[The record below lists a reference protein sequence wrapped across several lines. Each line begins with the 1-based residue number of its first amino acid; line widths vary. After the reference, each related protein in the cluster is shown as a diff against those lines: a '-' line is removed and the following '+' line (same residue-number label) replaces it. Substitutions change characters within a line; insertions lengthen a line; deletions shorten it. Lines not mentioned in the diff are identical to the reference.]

1 MFGIVDRY
9 VGRTV
14 LSIILIS
21 LIVLSLLTL
30 LISFI
35 DMTRH
40 LGKGDI
46 DFVFLLKYV
55 SLILPSKLNYLFP
68 ISVLLGGVLG
78 LGVMAKNSELVIL
91 QACGMSKTRIILSSF
106 KIVLP
111 VILVVSLASQT
122 IFPQLKQYA
131 DNQFNFYSSEGRV
144 SRTSWGIWVREGNSF
159 ISIRRVMSD
168 SSIHEISRYDFDD
181 MQLKQI
187 SNAQMGLYKDGRWE
201 MHNINNFVYTD
212 YAIQKSHS
220 DIEYWDL
227 YLNPERI
234 EIFNFSNSELN
245 VPALLDYINY
255 LEENNID
262 ASRYRTT
269 LYKLLFAP
277 VAMIIMLLLGAST
290 VFGSQRSVNMSVR
303 VLIGLSFGF
312 GFYICNEVMPN
323 FTLVLGLPPLV
334 GVMLPMVLFASI
346 SLYLLNR
353 RT

>member
-21 LIVLSLLTL
+21 LIVLSLITL

-46 DFVFLLKYV
+46 DFIFLLKY
-55 SLILPSKLNYLFP
+55 SALTLPSKLNYLFP
-68 ISVLLGGVLG
+68 VSVLLGGVIGLG
-78 LGVMAKNSELVIL
+78 LMSKNSELVIL
-91 QACGMSKTRIILSSF
+91 QSCGMSRARIIISSF
-106 KIVLP
+106 KLVLP
-111 VILVVSLASQT
+111 FILVIALAGQT

-131 DNQFNFYSSEGRV
+131 DNQLNFYASEGRV

-181 MQLKQI
+181 MQLKRI
-187 SNAQMGLYKDGRWE
+187 SNAQMGLYKDNRWE
-201 MHNINNFVYTD
+201 MHNIHHFVYTD
-212 YAIQKSHS
+212 YRIEKSQK

-234 EIFNFSNSELN
+234 DIFNFSSSELS
-245 VPALLDYINY
+245 VPALLDYIKY
-255 LEENNID
+255 LEDNSID
-262 ASRYRTT
+262 ANRYRIV
-269 LYKLLFAP
+269 LYKLLLSP
-277 VAMIIMLLLGAST
+277 VAMMVMLLLGAST
-290 VFGSQRSVNMSVR
+290 VFGSHRSVNMSVR
-303 VLIGLSFGF
+303 VLIGLCFGF
-312 GFYICNEVMPN
+312 SFYICNEIMPN
-323 FTLVLGLPPLV
+323 FILVSGLPPLV
-334 GVMLPMVLFASI
+334 GVTIPILLFLSI
-346 SLYLLNR
+346 SVYLLK
-353 RT
+353 RTV

>member
-312 GFYICNEVMPN
+312 SFYICNEVMPN

-334 GVMLPMVLFASI
+334 GVILPMLLFACI

>member
-14 LSIILIS
+14 LSIIIIS
-21 LIVLSLLTL
+21 LIVLCLITL

-46 DFVFLLKYV
+46 GFMFLLWYV
-55 SLILPSKLNYLFP
+55 LLGLPSKLTYLFP
-68 ISVLLGGVLG
+68 ISVLLGGVVG
-78 LGVMAKNSELVIL
+78 LGIMSKNSELVIL
-91 QACGMSKTRIILSSF
+91 QSCGMSKARIILSSF
-106 KIVLP
+106 KVVLP

-122 IFPQLKQYA
+122 LFPQLKQYA

-168 SSIHEISRYDFDD
+168 SSIHEISRFDFED

-187 SNAQMGLYKDGRWE
+187 SNAQMGLYKDGHWE
-201 MHNINNFVYTD
+201 MHGVQHFIYQD
-212 YAIQKSHS
+212 YVIQKQHA
-220 DIEYWDL
+220 DIEQWDL

-234 EIFNFSNSELN
+234 EIFNFSNSELS
-245 VPALLDYINY
+245 VPALIDYIDY

-262 ASRYRTT
+262 SNRYRTT
-269 LYKLLFAP
+269 LYKLLLSP
-277 VAMIIMLLLGAST
+277 IAMVVMLLLGAST

-303 VLIGLSFGF
+303 VLIGLCFGF
-312 GFYICNEVMPN
+312 TFYICNEVMPS
-323 FTLVLGLPPLV
+323 FTLVVGLPPLL
-334 GVMLPMVLFASI
+334 GVLMPILIFSAI
-346 SLYLLNR
+346 SVYILTR

>member
-14 LSIILIS
+14 LAIILIS

-35 DMTRH
+35 DMMRH

-46 DFVFLLKYV
+46 GFMFLLWYV
-55 SLILPSKLNYLFP
+55 TLLLPSKITYLFP
-68 ISVLLGGVLG
+68 ISVLLGGVVGLG
-78 LGVMAKNSELVIL
+78 LMAKNSELVIL
-91 QACGMSKTRIILSSF
+91 QSCGMSKTRIILSSF
-106 KIVLP
+106 KMVLP
-111 VILVVSLASQT
+111 VIIVVSLAAQT
-122 IFPQLKQYA
+122 VFPQLKVYA

-168 SSIHEISRYDFDD
+168 SSIHEISRFDFED
-181 MQLKQI
+181 MELKQI
-187 SNAQMGLYKDGRWE
+187 SNAEMGLYKDGRWE
-201 MHNINNFVYTD
+201 MHKVQHFVYGP
-212 YAIQKSHS
+212 YAIKKNAV
-220 DIEYWDL
+220 DLEYWDL

-234 EIFNFSNSELN
+234 DIFNFSNSELS
-245 VPALLDYINY
+245 VPDLLDYIDY

-262 ASRYRTT
+262 SSRYRTT
-269 LYKLLFAP
+269 LYKLLLSP
-277 VAMIIMLLLGAST
+277 VAMVIMLLLGAST

-303 VLIGLSFGF
+303 ILVGLCLGF

-323 FTLVLGLPPLV
+323 FTVVAGLPPLL
-334 GVMLPMVLFASI
+334 GVMIPLLLFLLISI
-346 SLYLLNR
+346 MLLRR